1 MRCGRP
7 VGMAFDTQSDNL
19 IVLDSSQGVFE
30 LNLKTGQKTQLV
42 SDKDVIGSQVRQ
54 IESIR
59 VTRLF

>member
-7 VGMAFDTQSDNL
+7 VGMALDTQSDNL

-42 SDKDVIGSQVRQ
+42 SDKDVIGSQVRR
-54 IESIR
+54 IDSIR

>member
-1 MRCGRP
+1 
-7 VGMAFDTQSDNL
+7 MALDTQSDNL

-42 SDKDVIGSQVRQ
+42 SDKDVIGSQVRR
-54 IESIR
+54 IDSIR